1 MNRRLSVLLHWLH
14 GRRNGVGAG
23 DLLSFLTSPPSGFKA
38 RRVISSME
46 EQGDVYK
53 VGLRGIASR
62 LVWPKSIGL
71 VWLYAI
77 IAEQCSSKDWH
88 VYETPETKVRR
99 GDVVVD
105 CGAAE
110 GLFSLLVADRAAR
123 VHAIEPLPLWVE
135 CMRRTFESLPNV
147 EVLPCALSNETGTAT
162 LEGNGIRSRLDS
174 EGHFVVPVETIDT
187 LFVKRGIRVDF
198 LKADLEGH
206 DLKMLQGASET
217 ISRYGPRIAITT
229 YHEPS
234 HANAMMELL
243 RTLKPAYR
251 FVTKGIEASTGAPV
265 MLHAWTEDGHLD
277 SPC

>member
-14 GRRNGVGAG
+14 GRRNGVSAG
-23 DLLSFLTSPPSGFKA
+23 DLVSFLASPPSRFKA
-38 RRVISSME
+38 RRIISFIE
-46 EQGDVYK
+46 EQADVYK
-53 VGLRGIASR
+53 VGLRGIATQ
-62 LVWPKSIGL
+62 LAWPKSVGL

-77 IAEQCSSKDWH
+77 LAEQCSSKDWH
-88 VYETPETKVRR
+88 FYETPETRVRQ
-99 GDVVVD
+99 GDIVVD

-110 GLFSLLVADRAAR
+110 GLFSLLAADRAAR

-147 EVLPCALSNETGTAT
+147 EVLPCALSNETGTAK
-162 LEGNGIRSRLDS
+162 LQGNGICSRLDS
-174 EGHFVVPVETIDT
+174 EGYFVVPVETIDT
-187 LFVKRGIRVDF
+187 LFIRRGIKVDF

-217 ISRYGPRIAITT
+217 ITRYGPRIAITT

-243 RTLKPAYR
+243 RSLNPRYH

-265 MLHAWTEDGHLD
+265 MLHAWTDGDH
-277 SPC
+277 ST